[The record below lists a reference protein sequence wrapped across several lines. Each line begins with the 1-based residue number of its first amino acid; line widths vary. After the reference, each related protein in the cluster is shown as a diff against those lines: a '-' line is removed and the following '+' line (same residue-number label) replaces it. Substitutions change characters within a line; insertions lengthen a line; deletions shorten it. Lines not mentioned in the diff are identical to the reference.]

1 MGKFRFR
8 KFLDQALFV
17 LLIMAGATVLAV
29 LDVRAVSDA
38 IATGKHGLGNGVTAT
53 MPPPPRPPV
62 AAASGARSALPGT
75 VVAKLAHRA

>member
-1 MGKFRFR
+1 MGRFRFR
-8 KFLDQALFV
+8 NYLDQALFV

-38 IATGKHGLGNGVTAT
+38 IASGKHGLGNGVTAT
-53 MPPPPRPPV
+53 MPPPAPRPPV

-75 VVAKLAHRA
+75 VVAKLSR